1 MNALS
6 INVRGTV
13 QGVGFRPFVY
23 RIATEAGLHGFVRNT
38 PAGVEIRVEGEN
50 GFRSFLDRLRRE
62 MPPLARI
69 DQMRVRKVRPLFLSE
84 FHIDTTR
91 KGGSTVFAPADLFM
105 CDACRVELQDPS
117 DRRYRYPFI
126 NCTDCGPRYT
136 LLFGLPY
143 DREKTTMRVFPMCP
157 DCQTEYESPS
167 SRRFHAEPNAC
178 PSCGPEL
185 TFIETV
191 DFVAYS
197 ASTSSARDVMSPAR
211 PDRSVEPHQR
221 GPIPRVLGTVSRHSR
236 NLQAGIHPAGTGC
249 PLKDCGHDGLEPEV
263 RGQPVEG
270 SVSRL
275 STVSL
280 GEGRGEGDAGQDLG
294 PIERAVARIREGK
307 IVALKSLGGFH
318 LVCDPFQPAAVARL
332 RELKRRSRKPLALMA
347 RDATVIEELAY
358 VSADELG
365 ILASPQ
371 RPIVLL
377 RKKKEIEGLSPG
389 LDTYGIMLPYT
400 PLHALLLQE
409 IPLVV
414 ATSAN
419 ERDGPILKDE
429 GEEIAGTLG
438 GRNSSDL
445 SQVRPK
451 PFEATQRGADPSNRR
466 WAQPSLAD
474 CMLTHN
480 RPIANRCDDSVVRVF
495 RGGPLFLRRARGYV
509 PDPLWVPRIRTQRS
523 ILALGAELKNTV
535 TLLKDGYL
543 ITSQY
548 LGDMKDARNV
558 AYMDEALER
567 FRELFSADPAVVC
580 CDLHPGFT
588 TTRLAER
595 TGKPVIRVQ
604 HHIAHV
610 FAVMAEHGLDP
621 HGNYL
626 GVAFDGMGYG
636 DDGCIW
642 GGEFFTLSD
651 CRPPQRWHFRYVP
664 QPGGDLAAREPWR
677 MALSY
682 VRDATGE
689 IPRLGILQDIPEA
702 KIQAVARALEVGI
715 NTPLT
720 SSVGRLFDAVAALTA
735 VAPDRM
741 DYEAEAA
748 MRLEC
753 AVEPSEREAYSFS
766 VAAEEIDVREMIRE
780 ILRLRE
786 PPGVVAA
793 KFHNTLASVIVR
805 MAEMCR
811 ERHGIGRVLLS
822 GGVFLNAPLLERAV
836 ATLEEKGFAVHYP
849 RRFSPGDEAI
859 SVGQA
864 LYAVTQGE

>member
-6 INVRGTV
+6 IKVRGTV

-23 RIATEAGLHGFVRNT
+23 RIATEEGLAGYVRNT
-38 PAGVEIRVEGEN
+38 PGGVEIRVEGEN
-50 GFRSFLDRLRRE
+50 GFHSFLDRLRRE

-69 DQMRVRKVRPLFLSE
+69 DEMRIRKVRPRLVSE

-105 CDACRVELQDPS
+105 CDACRAELQDPN
-117 DRRYRYPFI
+117 DRRYQYPFI
-126 NCTDCGPRYT
+126 NCTNCGPRYT
-136 LLFGLPY
+136 LLLGLPY
-143 DREKTTMRVFPMCP
+143 DREKTSMRVFPMCP
-157 DCQTEYESPS
+157 DCQKEYDSPS

-178 PSCGPEL
+178 PSCGPAL
-185 TFIETV
+185 TFI
-191 DFVAYS
+191 DFPLPVA
-197 ASTSSARDVMSPAR
+197 APFRVRSSADSTDDTRVAQRRLKPAATE
-211 PDRSVEPHQR
+211 D
-221 GPIPRVLGTVSRHSR
+221 
-236 NLQAGIHPAGTGC
+236 
-249 PLKDCGHDGLEPEV
+249 GHALAT
-263 RGQPVEG
+263 EG
-270 SVSRL
+270 A
-275 STVSL
+275 TEI
-280 GEGRGEGDAGQDLG
+280 EG
-294 PIERAVARIREGK
+294 AVASIREGK

-318 LVCDPFQPAAVARL
+318 LVCDPSQPAAVARL
-332 RELKRRSRKPLALMA
+332 RKLKRRSRKPLALMA

-377 RKKKEIEGLSPG
+377 RKKKEIDGLSPG

-419 ERDGPILKDE
+419 EREGPILKDE
-429 GEEIAGTLG
+429 GEEVT
-438 GRNSSDL
+438 D
-445 SQVRPK
+445 
-451 PFEATQRGADPSNRR
+451 
-466 WAQPSLAD
+466 LAD

-480 RPIANRCDDSVVRVF
+480 RPIVSRCDDSVVRVF

-509 PDPLWVPRIRTQRS
+509 PDPLWVPRLRTQRS
-523 ILALGAELKNTV
+523 ILALGAEMKNTV
-535 TLLKDGYL
+535 TLLKNGYL

-548 LGDMKDARNV
+548 LGDMKDVRNL

-567 FRELFSADPAVVC
+567 FRELFSADPTMVC

-621 HGNYL
+621 RGSYL

-636 DDGCIW
+636 EDGCIW
-642 GGEFFTLSD
+642 GGEFFALSD
-651 CRPPQRWHFRYVP
+651 GVPQQRWHFRYVP

-682 VRDATGE
+682 VRDASGE
-689 IPRLGILQDIPEA
+689 LPRAGILQDIPEA
-702 KIQAVARALEVGI
+702 KIRAVARALEVGI
-715 NTPLT
+715 NSPFT
-720 SSVGRLFDAVAALTA
+720 SSVGRLFDAVAALA
-735 VAPDRM
+735 GVAPERM

-748 MRLEC
+748 LRLEC
-753 AVEPSEREAYSFS
+753 AVEPTERNVYSFS
-766 VAAEEIDVREMIRE
+766 IVGEEIDVREMIRE
-780 ILRLRE
+780 ILRSGE
-786 PPGVVAA
+786 PPRVVAA
-793 KFHNTLASVIVR
+793 KFHNTLASIIAR
-805 MAEMCR
+805 MAEVYR
-811 ERHGIGRVLLS
+811 EKYGMGAVLLS
-822 GGVFLNAPLLERAV
+822 GGVFLNAALLERAL
-836 ATLEEKGFAVHYP
+836 AMLEEKGFTVRYP

-864 LYAVTQGE
+864 LYAATQGD

>member
-1 MNALS
+1 
-6 INVRGTV
+6 
-13 QGVGFRPFVY
+13 
-23 RIATEAGLHGFVRNT
+23 
-38 PAGVEIRVEGEN
+38 
-50 GFRSFLDRLRRE
+50 
-62 MPPLARI
+62 
-69 DQMRVRKVRPLFLSE
+69 
-84 FHIDTTR
+84 
-91 KGGSTVFAPADLFM
+91 
-105 CDACRVELQDPS
+105 
-117 DRRYRYPFI
+117 
-126 NCTDCGPRYT
+126 
-136 LLFGLPY
+136 
-143 DREKTTMRVFPMCP
+143 MRVFPMCP

-178 PSCGPEL
+178 PTCGPEI
-185 TFIETV
+185 TFIEFPLLTGLSIFSECRGAACCAATEAPGKFGV
-191 DFVAYS
+191 RNQRPVIYRQSLTKEGAGERFE
-197 ASTSSARDVMSPAR
+197 ASLPP
-211 PDRSVEPHQR
+211 PDP
-221 GPIPRVLGTVSRHSR
+221 L
-236 NLQAGIHPAGTGC
+236 LQ
-249 PLKDCGHDGLEPEV
+249 K
-263 RGQPVEG
+263 EG
-270 SVSRL
+270 AA
-275 STVSL
+275 
-280 GEGRGEGDAGQDLG
+280 E
-294 PIERAVARIREGK
+294 IEKTVARIREGK

-318 LVCDPFQPAAVARL
+318 LVCDPFQPAALTRL

-347 RDATVIEELAY
+347 RDATVVEDLAY

-377 RKKKEIEGLSPG
+377 RKKREAEGLSPG

-400 PLHALLLQE
+400 PLHSLLLDE
-409 IPLVV
+409 IPLIV

-429 GEEIAGTLG
+429 GEELAKTLG
-438 GRNSSDL
+438 GGNSVDL
-445 SQVRPK
+445 SHVRPK

-466 WAQPSLAD
+466 GAQPLAD

-509 PDPLWVPRIRTQRS
+509 PDPLWLPHIRRQRS
-523 ILALGAELKNTV
+523 IVALGAEMKNTV

-548 LGDMKDARNV
+548 LGDMNDVRNLT
-558 AYMDEALER
+558 YMDEALER

-588 TTRLAER
+588 TTRLAEG

-604 HHIAHV
+604 HHLAHV

-621 HGNYL
+621 RGNYL

-636 DDGCIW
+636 DDGRIW
-642 GGEFFTLSD
+642 GGEFFALNDGTT
-651 CRPPQRWHFRYVP
+651 RQRRHFRYVP

-682 VRDATGE
+682 LRDATGE
-689 IPRLGILQDIPEA
+689 IPRVGVLQDIPEA
-702 KIQAVARALEVGI
+702 KIRAVARALEVGI
-715 NTPLT
+715 NAPLT
-720 SSVGRLFDAVAALTA
+720 SSVGRLFDAVAALVG
-735 VAPDRM
+735 VAPDRT

-753 AVEPSEREAYSFS
+753 AVEPSEEGVYSFS
-766 VAAEEIDVREMIRE
+766 IVGEEIDVREMIRE
-780 ILRLRE
+780 ILHSGE

-793 KFHNTLASVIVR
+793 KFHNTLACIIAR
-805 MAEMCR
+805 TAEACR
-811 ERHGIGRVLLS
+811 EKYGIGSVLLS
-822 GGVFLNAPLLERAV
+822 GGVFLNARLLER
-836 ATLEEKGFAVHYP
+836 TLTMLDEKGLTVHYP

-864 LYAVTQGE
+864 LYAVTVGT

>member
-6 INVRGTV
+6 IKVRGTV

-50 GFRSFLDRLRRE
+50 GFRPFLDRLRRE
-62 MPPLARI
+62 LPPLARI
-69 DQMRVRKVRPLFLSE
+69 DQMRVRKVRPLFLSG

-105 CDACRVELQDPS
+105 CDACRAELQDPN

-136 LLFGLPY
+136 LLLGLPY

-157 DCQTEYESPS
+157 DCQTEYEFPS

-185 TFIETV
+185 SFIESPREMV
-191 DFVAYS
+191 GQ
-197 ASTSSARDVMSPAR
+197 ASVPAR
-211 PDRSVEPHQR
+211 PRRQGRLRHQPS
-221 GPIPRVLGTVSRHSR
+221 GPAAFHGAPVDHS
-236 NLQAGIHPAGTGC
+236 LC
-249 PLKDCGHDGLEPEV
+249 
-263 RGQPVEG
+263 
-270 SVSRL
+270 
-275 STVSL
+275 
-280 GEGRGEGDAGQDLG
+280 
-294 PIERAVARIREGK
+294 IEKAVASIREGK

-347 RDATVIEELAY
+347 RDASVIEELAY
-358 VSADELG
+358 TSAAELG
-365 ILASPQ
+365 IVASPQ

-377 RKKKEIEGLSPG
+377 RKKKEIDGLSPG

-400 PLHALLLQE
+400 PLHSLLLQE

-419 ERDGPILKDE
+419 EREGPILKDE
-429 GEEIAGTLG
+429 GEEVA
-438 GRNSSDL
+438 
-445 SQVRPK
+445 
-451 PFEATQRGADPSNRR
+451 
-466 WAQPSLAD
+466 SLAE
-474 CMLTHN
+474 CILTHN

-509 PDPLWVPRIRTQRS
+509 PDPLWLPHIGKQRS
-523 ILALGAELKNTV
+523 ILALGAEMKNTV

-548 LGDMKDARNV
+548 LGDMKDVRNL
-558 AYMDEALER
+558 AYMDEALAR

-595 TGKPVIRVQ
+595 TGKPVVRVQ

-621 HGNYL
+621 RGNYL
-626 GVAFDGMGYG
+626 GVAFDGVGYG
-636 DDGCIW
+636 DDGCVW

-651 CRPPQRWHFRYVP
+651 CQVRQRWHFRYVP

-682 VRDATGE
+682 LRDATGE
-689 IPRLGILQDIPEA
+689 TPRVGILQDIPEG
-702 KIQAVARALEVGI
+702 KIRAVARALEVGI
-715 NTPLT
+715 NAPLT
-720 SSVGRLFDAVAALTA
+720 SSVGRLFDAVAALVG
-735 VAPDRM
+735 VAPDSM

-753 AVEPSEREAYSFS
+753 TVEPTEKGVYSFS
-766 VAAEEIDVREMIRE
+766 IAAEEIDVREMIRE

-786 PPGVVAA
+786 PPGAVAA

-811 ERHGIGRVLLS
+811 ERHGIGHVLLS
-822 GGVFLNAPLLERAV
+822 GGVFLNATLLERAV

>member
-6 INVRGTV
+6 IKVRGTV

-23 RIATEAGLHGFVRNT
+23 RIATEAGLRGFVRNT
-38 PAGVEIRVEGEN
+38 PTGVEIRVEGEN

-69 DQMRVRKVRPLFLSE
+69 DHMRVRKVPPLFVSE

-91 KGGSTVFAPADLFM
+91 DGGSTVFAPADLFM
-105 CDACRVELQDPS
+105 CDACRAELQDPN

-126 NCTDCGPRYT
+126 NCTNCGPRYT
-136 LLFGLPY
+136 LLLGLPY

-178 PSCGPEL
+178 PTCGPEI
-185 TFIETV
+185 TFV
-191 DFVAYS
+191 DFPLLAKGV
-197 ASTSSARDVMSPAR
+197 STNSQPGLRDGPWKDGASSARAVMVIESKEQFSAR
-211 PDRSVEPHQR
+211 PEEPPSLWR
-221 GPIPRVLGTVSRHSR
+221 RLEGPI
-236 NLQAGIHPAGTGC
+236 Q
-249 PLKDCGHDGLEPEV
+249 
-263 RGQPVEG
+263 
-270 SVSRL
+270 
-275 STVSL
+275 
-280 GEGRGEGDAGQDLG
+280 
-294 PIERAVARIREGK
+294 RAVASIREGK

-318 LVCDPFQPAAVARL
+318 LVCDPFQPATVARL
-332 RELKRRSRKPLALMA
+332 RELKKRSRKPLALMA
-347 RDATVIEELAY
+347 RDATVIEKLAY
-358 VSADELG
+358 VSADELDM
-365 ILASPQ
+365 LASPQ

-377 RKKKEIEGLSPG
+377 RKQKEIDGLSPG

-400 PLHALLLQE
+400 PLHALLIQE

-429 GEEIAGTLG
+429 GEEVT
-438 GRNSSDL
+438 N
-445 SQVRPK
+445 
-451 PFEATQRGADPSNRR
+451 
-466 WAQPSLAD
+466 LAD

-480 RPIANRCDDSVVRVF
+480 RPIANRCDDSVVRVS

-509 PDPLWVPRIRTQRS
+509 PDPLWLPDIREQKS
-523 ILALGAELKNTV
+523 ILALGAEMKNTV

-548 LGDMKDARNV
+548 LGDMKDVRNL
-558 AYMDEALER
+558 AYMDEARER
-567 FRELFSADPAVVC
+567 FRELFSADPALVC
-580 CDLHPGFT
+580 CDLHPRFT
-588 TTRLAER
+588 TTRLAEG

-604 HHIAHV
+604 HHLAHV

-621 HGNYL
+621 RGNYL

-642 GGEFFTLSD
+642 GGEFLALSEG
-651 CRPPQRWHFRYVP
+651 RAQQRWHFRYVP

-677 MALSY
+677 MELSY
-682 VRDATGE
+682 LRDATGE
-689 IPRLGILQDIPEA
+689 IPRAGVLQDIPEA
-702 KIQAVARALEVGI
+702 KIRAVTRGLEVGI
-715 NTPLT
+715 NAPLT
-720 SSVGRLFDAVAALTA
+720 SSVGRLFDAVAALVG
-735 VAPDRM
+735 VAPDSM

-753 AVEPSEREAYSFS
+753 AVEPSEQGVYSFS
-766 VAAEEIDVREMIRE
+766 IAGEEIDVREMIRE
-780 ILRLRE
+780 ILRSGE

-793 KFHNTLASVIVR
+793 KFHNTVASVIAR
-805 MAEMCR
+805 MAEVCR
-811 ERHGIGRVLLS
+811 ERYGIGSVLLS
-822 GGVFLNAPLLERAV
+822 GGVFLNAALLER
-836 ATLEEKGFAVHYP
+836 TLTMLEQKGFTVHYP
-849 RRFSPGDEAI
+849 HRFSPGDEAI

-864 LYAVTQGE
+864 LYAVTQGN